1 MEKHMIITK
10 YEKVKQLLKD
20 EKYGQASIYL
30 KQIIP
35 YIEDKNKKK
44 ELYFWLIAS
53 LMKCDSHNKLE
64 TIEGYIVECLEEFP
78 NFYDVYLYW
87 AKTKISQDLHEDAI

>member
-10 YEKVKQLLKD
+10 YDKVKQLLKE
-20 EKYGQASIYL
+20 EKYAQASIYL

-35 YIEDKNKKK
+35 HINDKSKKK

-53 LMKCDSHNKLE
+53 LMKSNSHNKLE
-64 TIEGYIVECLEEFP
+64 SIESYIVECLE
-78 NFYDVYLYW
+78 
-87 AKTKISQDLHEDAI
+87 